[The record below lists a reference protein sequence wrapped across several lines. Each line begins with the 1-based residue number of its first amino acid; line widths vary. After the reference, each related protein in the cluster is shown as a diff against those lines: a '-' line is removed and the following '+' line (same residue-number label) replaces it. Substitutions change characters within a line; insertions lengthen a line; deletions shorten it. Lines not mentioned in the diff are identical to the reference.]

1 MAQWAGKDR
10 INKLITPTV
19 DTSAYS
25 SNDCIGTLIEVTHTG
40 AVVDGPVVESG
51 GSGAITRAMLY
62 DKSNQ
67 IHTHTIQAYIFRT
80 NPTSSTFTDQAAFAI
95 DDADLTKCEAVI
107 TFDVANGG
115 EFGSSSANQMIQRSN
130 LNIPYEASVES
141 LYVVFKADGSTPTF
155 AASSDLSM
163 RLMFERD

>member
-1 MAQWAGKDR
+1 MAQWVGHDR

-19 DTSAYS
+19 DTSIYTA
-25 SNDCIGTLIEVTHTG
+25 NDCIGTLNEVTHTG

-51 GSGAITRAMLY
+51 GSGQITRAILY
-62 DKSNQ
+62 DKSSQ

-80 NPTSSTFTDQAAFAI
+80 NPTSSTFTDQAPFSI

-107 TFDVANGG
+107 TFDIANGG
-115 EFGSSSANQMIQRSN
+115 EFGSSSGNQMIQRNN
-130 LNIPYEASVES
+130 LGIEYEASLES

-155 AASSDLSM
+155 TSSSDLSM
-163 RLMFERD
+163 RLLFKRD